1 MTSVNAIK
9 FDIHS
14 GAMVCDEQRHW
25 NDERLKVYAAD
36 KIRSVVP
43 ADVSARY
50 GLYACYANTGTSAI
64 GDELRLTIY
73 REVEKLYQKKCMD
86 AGKAPDTFLTL
97 EELARF
103 TFQIIFRMKHAHT
116 DQHLMQKYG
125 FTTAEF
131 IAGKYTRDGKEYP
144 ITNPEVVQNAMTD
157 ISLKPGTTAMN
168 AVFGNGGI
176 IAGFDAEDGF
186 GIYSFSMKEGFMEKV
201 ECGYVALGSGG
212 DSTNFVL
219 PRWFNTTGVA
229 GREHGVDPVDGL
241 IAVID
246 AVNMATEHNL
256 GVDGY
261 YNIILFDRARKTP
274 NGAYVEINDH
284 RSRLATEFVR
294 ADREGFIPRSACRE
308 GIDGLL
314 RQGRDV
320 NWGEEILWSAAGD
333 PRGLHRMLRGWP
345 PSALRAPS
353 SINR

>member
-9 FDIHS
+9 FDKYS

-25 NDERLKVYAAD
+25 NDERMKIYAAD
-36 KIRSVVP
+36 KVRSVVP
-43 ADVSARY
+43 VEISQRY

-73 REVEKLYQKKCMD
+73 REVEKLYKNQCFEQ
-86 AGKAPDTFLTL
+86 GKPPEKFLSL

-103 TFQIIFRMKHAHT
+103 VYGVIFRMKHKHT
-116 DQHLMQKYG
+116 DEHLMQKFG
-125 FTTAEF
+125 FTTGEL
-131 IAGKYTRDGKEYP
+131 IAGSYERNGKKYT
-144 ITNPEVVQNAMTD
+144 ITNADIVKEAMVD

-176 IAGFDAEDGF
+176 LAGFDADDG
-186 GIYSFSMKEGFMEKV
+186 YSLYSYSMKEGFMEKI

-212 DSTNFVL
+212 DTTNFVL

-229 GREHGVDPVDGL
+229 GRENGVDPVDGL

-261 YNIILFDRARKTP
+261 YNIVLFDSAKRTVHGP
-274 NGAYVEINDH
+274 YVEISGH

-294 ADREGFIPRSACRE
+294 GLRAGFLTREQCRE

-314 RQGRDV
+314 RQNKELD
-320 NWGEEILWSAAGD
+320 WGETFLWKSATDQLGM
-333 PRGLHRMLRGWP
+333 HRMLRGYP
-345 PSALRAPS
+345 VTG
-353 SINR
+353 

>member
-9 FDIHS
+9 FDKHS

-25 NDERLKVYAAD
+25 NEERMKMYAAD

-43 ADVSARY
+43 ADISARY

-86 AGKAPDTFLTL
+86 AGTAPEKFLTL

-103 TFQIIFRMKHAHT
+103 TFRIIMRMKHKHT
-116 DQHLMQKYG
+116 DEHLMQKYG
-125 FTTAEF
+125 FTTSEF
-131 IAGKYTRDGKEYP
+131 ISGKYYRDGKEYA
-144 ITNPEVVQNAMTD
+144 IANSEVVQKAMTD
-157 ISLKPGTTAMN
+157 IALKPGTTAMN

-176 IAGFDAEDGF
+176 IAGFDAETGF
-186 GIYSFSMKEGFMEKV
+186 GIYSFSMKEGFVEKV

-229 GREHGVDPVDGL
+229 GREYGVDPIDGL

-261 YNIILFDRARKTP
+261 YNIVLFDRAKQTP

-294 ADREGFIPRSACRE
+294 ADRAGFIRRSVCRE

-314 RQGRDV
+314 RQGCDV
-320 NWGEEILWSAAGD
+320 NWGEDLLWSAAEN
-333 PRGLHRMLRGWP
+333 PRGMHRMFRGYP
-345 PSALRAPS
+345 VV
-353 SINR
+353 NH

>member
-9 FDIHS
+9 FDKYS

-25 NDERLKVYAAD
+25 NDERMKIYAAD

-43 ADVSARY
+43 ADISVRY

-73 REVEKLYQKKCMD
+73 REVEKKYQRICMEQ
-86 AGKAPDTFLTL
+86 GKVPDKFMTL

-103 TFQIIFRMKHAHT
+103 TFEIIRQMKHKHT
-116 DQHLMQKYG
+116 DEHLLQKYG
-125 FTTAEF
+125 FTTSEL
-131 IAGKYTRDGKEYP
+131 IAGEYTREGKVYSIE
-144 ITNPEVVQNAMTD
+144 NKEVIRKALTE

-176 IAGFDAEDGF
+176 ITGFDKEEGF
-186 GIYSFSMKEGFMEKV
+186 GIYNYSMKEGFVEKV

-212 DSTNFVL
+212 DTTNFVL
-219 PRWFNTTGVA
+219 PRWFNTTGVE
-229 GREHGVDPVDGL
+229 GREKGVDPLDGL

-261 YNIILFDRARKTP
+261 YNIILFDQSEETV
-274 NGAYVEINDH
+274 NGAYIEINDH

-294 ADREGFIPRSACRE
+294 AKRAGFISIDICRE
-308 GIDGLL
+308 GINGIL
-314 RQGRDV
+314 RQDKDV
-320 NWGEEILWSAAGD
+320 DWGEKFLWASTENHHEM
-333 PRGLHRMLRGWP
+333 HRMLRGYP
-345 PSALRAPS
+345 VTKS
-353 SINR
+353 